1 MPSGG
6 LWEQPQPGW
15 RSAADMQWV
24 EAWRPATNVRREGV
38 SSPEPEQTSIDQP

>member
-15 RSAADMQWV
+15 RSAADMQG

-38 SSPEPEQTSIDQP
+38 SGPEPDQTSIDQP